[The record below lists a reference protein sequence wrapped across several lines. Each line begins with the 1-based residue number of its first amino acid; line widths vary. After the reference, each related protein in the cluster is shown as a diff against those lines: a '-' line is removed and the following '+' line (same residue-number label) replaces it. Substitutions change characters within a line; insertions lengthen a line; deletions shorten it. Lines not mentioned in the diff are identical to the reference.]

1 MIKDKNRY
9 ALNKSAEGKYL
20 GLLSSFIDKLDNY
33 TEEDIDNKDNSEFTL
48 ELSDTELNPY
58 TLKSLLEMFGYEEG
72 DLDINGWQWDY
83 WWEMENENAKTDLT
97 RKLVIWGTGIT
108 FELKLSNDEF
118 I

>member
-1 MIKDKNRY
+1 MENNRY
-9 ALNKSAEGKYL
+9 KLTKPIEDKYL
-20 GLLSSFIDKLDNY
+20 GILSAFIDKLDNY
-33 TEEDIDNKDNSEFTL
+33 TEKDIENTDNSEFTL

-72 DLDINGWQWDY
+72 DLDNNGWQLDY
-83 WWEMENENAKTDLT
+83 WWTMENENAKTELT

-108 FELKLSNDEF
+108 FELKLSNEEF